1 MRREKIVHDTLKEL
15 LISSTKIAYEDGQI
29 TTDEATLLG
38 ILGNGLIHIESE
50 LISILNLVD
59 DDLKDDEIVKRV
71 KLIARDIIP
80 NLTKVAEND
89 GIITSDE
96 SAILSKILNDI
107 M

>member
-1 MRREKIVHDTLKEL
+1 MSREKIVHDTLKGL
-15 LISSTKIAYEDGQI
+15 LMSSTKTAYEDGQI
-29 TTDEATLLG
+29 TTDEAKLLG

-59 DDLKDDEIVKRV
+59 DDLEEDEIVKRV
-71 KLIARDIIP
+71 KLIARDILP
-80 NLTKVAEND
+80 DLTRVAEND